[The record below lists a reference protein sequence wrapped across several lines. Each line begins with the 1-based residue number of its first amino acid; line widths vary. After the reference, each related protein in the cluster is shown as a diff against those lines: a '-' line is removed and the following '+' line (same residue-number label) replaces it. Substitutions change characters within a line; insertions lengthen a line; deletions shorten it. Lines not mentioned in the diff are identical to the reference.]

1 MEILPSPPPRGQ
13 SSAQTVQALKLKIEA
28 GVSLSFFKYY
38 NFSFCLF
45 SAVVRIV
52 RVQFHFLNGGFT
64 SPNEMSTLTLFL
76 VSVHEIADMFFITFI
91 ELFEALVQHKILVLL
106 LLKRVRQ
113 FC

>member
-38 NFSFCLF
+38 NFSFYLF

-52 RVQFHFLNGGFT
+52 RV
-64 SPNEMSTLTLFL
+64 
-76 VSVHEIADMFFITFI
+76 
-91 ELFEALVQHKILVLL
+91 
-106 LLKRVRQ
+106 
-113 FC
+113 